1 MLGKIEGT
9 RRRGRQRMRWLDGIM
24 DTMDMSLSKVL
35 EIVKEKGSL
44 EGYRPW
50 GLKESDTTEWL
61 KNKWLKGPSLSLE
74 VDGLRNRSNQL
85 CLSNSGFRAVP
96 SVACETIRD

>member
-1 MLGKIEGT
+1 
-9 RRRGRQRMRWLDGIM
+9 MRWLDGIM

-44 EGYRPW
+44 EGCSPW
-50 GLKESDTTEWL
+50 GRKDSDTAEWL
-61 KNKWLKGPSLSLE
+61 KSKWLKGPSLSPE
-74 VDGLRNRSNQL
+74 VDGLGSRSNQL